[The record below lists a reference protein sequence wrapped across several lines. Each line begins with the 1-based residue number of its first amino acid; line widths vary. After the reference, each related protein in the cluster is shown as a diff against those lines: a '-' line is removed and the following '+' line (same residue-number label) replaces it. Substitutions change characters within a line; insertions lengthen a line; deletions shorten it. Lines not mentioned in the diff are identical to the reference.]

1 MSGKD
6 PFEFD
11 EGEADRTVIRPAPGG
26 AQPPAPAPYDPGD
39 RTMIGPSPIV
49 GGGDDEG
56 DRTQIGSRAG
66 TATPFSPKAAA
77 TPAPIGPNP
86 LLAAGA
92 PLIAL
97 ANQLR
102 ALTHH
107 DDVGLLRQ
115 KVIEELRN
123 FQQMARA
130 EGSPDDEVRYGHYAL
145 CALIDEVVL
154 STPWGSKSQWPKQS
168 LVATFHNEV
177 VSGDRMLELA
187 TSLESRPGR
196 APNLLEL
203 IYVCL
208 SFGFEGRMRL
218 DAQGASRLFQLR
230 ERLYNA
236 IRNVRG
242 AFERSLS
249 PLWRGV
255 DAAYQPLVREIPLWV
270 FLAACGLLAVAIYSA
285 FLFRLAYLGDKAT
298 APLTASYQAATPT
311 LNRSAPAPAPEQ
323 SKLFLTILDIL
334 KPDIDAGRVA
344 VSETPDAVMVRLK
357 DKGLFASGS
366 ADLDSAYDE
375 TMGRIAQAIGLTVG
389 DVPVVG
395 HTDNQR
401 IKSLK
406 FASNQELS
414 DARAAT
420 VVGKLVANHVPQER
434 LKPSGVGETQ
444 PIEDNATP
452 DGRRLNRRVEVSIP
466 KTYANQS

>member
-6 PFEFD
+6 PFEFGED
-11 EGEADRTVIRPAPGG
+11 EGDRTVIRPGPG
-26 AQPPAPAPYDPGD
+26 ADADQGD
-39 RTMIGPSPIV
+39 RTIIGNAPLSPGV
-49 GGGDDEG
+49 DESE
-56 DRTQIGSRAG
+56 RTQIASGPAIES
-66 TATPFSPKAAA
+66 PFAPR
-77 TPAPIGPNP
+77 PAPPVAAVGANP
-86 LLAAGA
+86 LLAAGG

-107 DDVGLLRQ
+107 DDIGLLRQ
-115 KVIEELRN
+115 RVIEELRR
-123 FQQMARA
+123 FQQTARELGA
-130 EGSPDDEVRYGHYAL
+130 PDDEVRYGHYAL

-154 STPWGSKSQWPKQS
+154 STPWGSKSDWGKQS

-187 TSLESRPGR
+187 TSLEGRPGR
-196 APNLLEL
+196 APNLLEM

-218 DAQGASRLFQLR
+218 DSQGASRLFQLR

-236 IRNVRG
+236 IRSVRG
-242 AFERSLS
+242 PFERGLS
-249 PLWRGV
+249 PSWRGV

-270 FLAACGLLAVAIYSA
+270 YLAGCAVLALAIYSG
-285 FLFRLAYLGDKAT
+285 FLFRLSALGDKAV
-298 APLTASYQAATPT
+298 APLAGAYQAAAPS
-311 LNRSAPAPAPEQ
+311 LNRSAPPPQPTA

-344 VSETPDAVMVRLK
+344 VTESPDAVLVRLK

-366 ADLDSAYDE
+366 ADLDSTYDE
-375 TMGRIAQAIGLTVG
+375 TMGRVAQAIGLTVG
-389 DVPVVG
+389 DVPVTG

-401 IKSLK
+401 IRSLK
-406 FASNQELS
+406 YASNQELS

-420 VVGKLVANHVPQER
+420 VVDKLTGRGVPKER
-434 LKPSGVGETQ
+434 LKPSGMGESQ
-444 PIEDNATP
+444 PVEDNSTP
-452 DGRRLNRRVEVSIP
+452 DGRRQNRRVEVSIP
-466 KTYANQS
+466 KSYAAQP